1 MHKPTYKHTNICM
14 HTFVMF
20 YVCICTCLDSAHQGR
35 LAGILSVC
43 LSVCLFVGRS
53 VCLTHDFE
61 DVEDVD
67 DHDSFVCLRI
77 GGDLKAQSAVDN
89 LLDSK
94 FTVCLPVY
102 LSCLVLS

>member
-1 MHKPTYKHTNICM
+1 M
-14 HTFVMF
+14 
-20 YVCICTCLDSAHQGR
+20 L
-35 LAGILSVC
+35 
-43 LSVCLFVGRS
+43 LFV
-53 VCLTHDFE
+53 DFE

-102 LSCLVLS
+102 LSRLVLSCLVLSCFVLSCLVVSCFVLFCLVCVFYSGRHRPVVVG

>member
-1 MHKPTYKHTNICM
+1 
-14 HTFVMF
+14 
-20 YVCICTCLDSAHQGR
+20 L
-35 LAGILSVC
+35 L
-43 LSVCLFVGRS
+43 LFV
-53 VCLTHDFE
+53 DFE

-102 LSCLVLS
+102 LSRLVLSCLVLFCLVLSCRILFCLVLSCFVLSAYSILGGTVL

>member
-1 MHKPTYKHTNICM
+1 M
-14 HTFVMF
+14 
-20 YVCICTCLDSAHQGR
+20 L
-35 LAGILSVC
+35 
-43 LSVCLFVGRS
+43 LFV
-53 VCLTHDFE
+53 DFE

-102 LSCLVLS
+102 LSRLVLSCLVLFCLVLSCRILFCLVLSCFVLSAYSILGGTVL